1 MQENIPAV
9 NNQYFFYMRIKF
21 LCVVVCMLSVV
32 PLLAHTIN
40 YALQDAPVSEVAWY
54 YFQLGF
60 KHIIPE
66 GLDHV
71 LFIIGLCLI
80 HTRIK
85 PIIYQATAFTVA
97 HTIAL
102 ALSMKNVI
110 VAPPQVIEPIIALSI
125 VFVALENLI
134 VSEVKPWR
142 LILVF
147 LFGLVHGM
155 GFASSLNEIGLPP
168 DQFATSILM
177 FNLGVEVCQVLVI
190 TGVFG
195 LLILPFK
202 NRQWYRVRIVYP
214 ISILIALVSS
224 YWTFTRLIE

>member
-1 MQENIPAV
+1 M
-9 NNQYFFYMRIKF
+9 
-21 LCVVVCMLSVV
+21 
-32 PLLAHTIN
+32 AHTIN
-40 YALQDAPVSEVAWY
+40 YALQDAPVHEVAWY

-60 KHIIPE
+60 KHIIPQ

-85 PIIYQATAFTVA
+85 PIIYQATAFTLA

-102 ALSMKNVI
+102 ALSMKDII
-110 VAPPQVIEPIIALSI
+110 VAPPQLIEPVIALTI
-125 VFVALENLI
+125 AFVAVENLI
-134 VSEVKPWR
+134 LSKAKPWR
-142 LILVF
+142 LLIVF

-168 DQFATSILM
+168 GNFATSILL
-177 FNLGVEVCQVLVI
+177 FNLGVEVCQVLI
-190 TGVFG
+190 IAAVFG

-202 NRQWYRVRIVYP
+202 EKAWYRWRIVYP
-214 ISILIALVSS
+214 VSVMIALISS
-224 YWTFTRLIE
+224 YWTVLRIME

>member
-1 MQENIPAV
+1 MNRKI
-9 NNQYFFYMRIKF
+9 
-21 LCVVVCMLSVV
+21 LCAAAG
-32 PLLAHTIN
+32 LLAMFPVMAHTIN
-40 YALQDAPVSEVAWY
+40 YALQDAPVSEVAAY

-80 HTRIK
+80 HTKIK

-102 ALSMKNVI
+102 ALSMKNII

-125 VFVALENLI
+125 VFIALENLI
-134 VSEVKPWR
+134 VSKVKPWR

-168 DQFATSILM
+168 NQFATSILL

-190 TGVFG
+190 AFVYG
-195 LLILPFK
+195 LLILPF
-202 NRQWYRVRIVYP
+202 NSRQWYRGRIVYP

-224 YWTFTRLIE
+224 YWTFMRIME

>member
-1 MQENIPAV
+1 MNRKILCAAAGLLAV
-9 NNQYFFYMRIKF
+9 FPVM
-21 LCVVVCMLSVV
+21 
-32 PLLAHTIN
+32 AHTIN
-40 YALQDAPVSEVAWY
+40 YALQDAPVSEVAAY

-80 HTRIK
+80 HTKIK

-102 ALSMKNVI
+102 ALSMKNII

-125 VFVALENLI
+125 VFIALENLI
-134 VSEVKPWR
+134 VSKAKPWR

-168 DQFATSILM
+168 NQFATSILL
-177 FNLGVEVCQVLVI
+177 FNLGVEVCQVLIIAFVY
-190 TGVFG
+190 G
-195 LLILPFK
+195 LLILPFN
-202 NRQWYRVRIVYP
+202 NRQWYRGRIVYP
-214 ISILIALVSS
+214 ISIMIAVVSS
-224 YWTFTRLIE
+224 YWTVMRIME

>member
-1 MQENIPAV
+1 MNRKI
-9 NNQYFFYMRIKF
+9 
-21 LCVVVCMLSVV
+21 LCAAAG
-32 PLLAHTIN
+32 LLAMFPVMAHTIN
-40 YALQDAPVSEVAWY
+40 YALQDAPVSEVAAY

-71 LFIIGLCLI
+71 LFIMGLCLI
-80 HTRIK
+80 HTKIK

-102 ALSMKNVI
+102 ALSMKNII
-110 VAPPQVIEPIIALSI
+110 VAPPQVIEPVIALSI
-125 VFVALENLI
+125 VFIALENLI
-134 VSEVKPWR
+134 VSKVKPWR

-168 DQFATSILM
+168 DQFATSILL

-190 TGVFG
+190 AFVYG
-195 LLILPFK
+195 LLILPFN
-202 NRQWYRVRIVYP
+202 NRQWYRGRIVYP
-214 ISILIALVSS
+214 ISIMIALVSS
-224 YWTFTRLIE
+224 YWTVMRIME

>member
-1 MQENIPAV
+1 M
-9 NNQYFFYMRIKF
+9 
-21 LCVVVCMLSVV
+21 
-32 PLLAHTIN
+32 AHTIN
-40 YALQDAPVSEVAWY
+40 YALQDAPVHEVAWY

-60 KHIIPE
+60 KHIIPQ

-85 PIIYQATAFTVA
+85 PIIYQATAFTLA

-102 ALSMKNVI
+102 ALSMKDII
-110 VAPPQVIEPIIALSI
+110 VAPPQLIEPVIALTI
-125 VFVALENLI
+125 AFVAVENLI
-134 VSEVKPWR
+134 LSKAKPWR
-142 LILVF
+142 LLIVF

-168 DQFATSILM
+168 GNFATSILL
-177 FNLGVEVCQVLVI
+177 FNLGVEVCQVLI
-190 TGVFG
+190 IAAVFG

-202 NRQWYRVRIVYP
+202 EKGWYRWRIVYP
-214 ISILIALVSS
+214 VSVMIALISS
-224 YWTFTRLIE
+224 YWTVLRIME

>member
-1 MQENIPAV
+1 MN
-9 NNQYFFYMRIKF
+9 RKT
-21 LCVVVCMLSVV
+21 LCVAACLFATFPVM
-32 PLLAHTIN
+32 AHTIN
-40 YALQDAPVSEVAWY
+40 YALQDAPVSEVAAY

-80 HTRIK
+80 HTKIK

-97 HTIAL
+97 HTLAL
-102 ALSMKNVI
+102 ALSMKDVI

-125 VFVALENLI
+125 VFIALENLI
-134 VSEVKPWR
+134 VSQAKPWR

-147 LFGLVHGM
+147 MFGLVHGM

-168 DQFATSILM
+168 DTFLTSILL

-190 TGVFG
+190 AAIFS
-195 LLILPFK
+195 LLIQPFK
-202 NRQWYRVRIVYP
+202 NRSWYRVRIVYP
-214 ISILIALVSS
+214 ISILIALISI
-224 YWTFTRLIE
+224 YWTFMRVFA

>member
-1 MQENIPAV
+1 MARRWICMTVCLLAV
-9 NNQYFFYMRIKF
+9 F
-21 LCVVVCMLSVV
+21 
-32 PLLAHTIN
+32 PLMAHTIN

-54 YFQLGF
+54 YFKLGF

-71 LFIIGLCLI
+71 LFILALCLI

-97 HTIAL
+97 HTISL
-102 ALSMKNVI
+102 ALSMKDI
-110 VAPPQVIEPIIALSI
+110 IATPGEIIEPIIALSI

-134 VSEVKPWR
+134 VTKVKPWR
-142 LILVF
+142 LLLVF

-168 DQFATSILM
+168 DTFATSIIL

-190 TGVFG
+190 AAAFS

-202 NRQWYRVRIVYP
+202 NRLWYRARIVYP
-214 ISILIALVSS
+214 ISIMIALVSS
-224 YWTFTRLIE
+224 YWTVMRMME